1 MGAAA
6 PAALSTGVM
15 SPQDAARIAAE
26 NGLQP
31 IGVRPSLR
39 GYLRALRQRRQFT
52 HVLASSKAYA
62 ENQGTYLGQLWSI
75 LTPTMNAL
83 VYVMIFGL
91 LLKTNRGVENVI
103 GFIVVGVFVYRLFDE
118 GVNTAGRSI
127 PTNGNLVRALQFP
140 RVVLPTAGIFSKYLG
155 QLPSMLVMLAF
166 VLLSRFVPRN
176 VPVPVSWRWLL
187 LPVAILLLL
196 GFTLGVGY
204 VFARICAGVPD
215 LLNFFPFVFRILMY
229 ASGVIFPINHYVHN
243 AALERV
249 LEYQPVALYLDLAR
263 QSVLHEPSIPLM
275 WSKWL
280 LALAWSVGVLL
291 VGFVFF
297 WRAEARYGR
306 E

>member
-1 MGAAA
+1 
-6 PAALSTGVM
+6 M

-31 IGVRPSLR
+31 IGVRPPLR
-39 GYLRALRQRRQFT
+39 AYVRALRQRRQFT

-62 ENQGTYLGQLWSI
+62 ENQGTYLGQLWSV

-118 GVNTAGRSI
+118 GVGAAARSI

-140 RVVLPTAGIFSKYLG
+140 RVVLPTAGIFSKFLG
-155 QLPSMLVMLAF
+155 QLPSMLVMLVF

-196 GFTLGVGY
+196 GFSLGVGY

-243 AALERV
+243 APLERV